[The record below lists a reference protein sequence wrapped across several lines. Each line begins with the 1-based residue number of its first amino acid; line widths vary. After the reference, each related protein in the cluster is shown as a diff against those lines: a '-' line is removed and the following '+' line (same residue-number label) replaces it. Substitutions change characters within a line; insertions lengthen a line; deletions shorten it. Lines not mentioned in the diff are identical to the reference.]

1 MNKLIFTTS
10 ILASVAGGCVI
21 TSDATDL
28 GHIAASWHVDSVDDT
43 GHVTPTSCPQ
53 GVTTAA
59 LHTVAA
65 SSDGVML
72 DSCMTANDNC
82 FIDLYDCDA
91 FSGVTSPLPAQN
103 YLTWI
108 ELSGDDINQPYAIS
122 TAGFVN
128 ITNVDMSFDTEI
140 LVDGGYFKLSWSL
153 QGETSGQTVSCAD
166 TAASRAAGGSVE
178 VTSTLVG
185 SMTALSDKFD
195 CEDHFG
201 YSAPLPWGS
210 YQIVM
215 DALDSRDSRLGSQST
230 PLGTQ
235 VIGNEP
241 NSIVDLGHVVL
252 LIAGM

>member
-1 MNKLIFTTS
+1 MKKLIVTTS
-10 ILASVAGGCVI
+10 MLAAASGCVI

-28 GHIAASWHVDSVDDT
+28 GHIAASWHVDSVDST
-43 GHVTPTSCPQ
+43 GHVTPTSCPP
-53 GVTTAA
+53 GIDTAA

-65 SSDGVML
+65 SSDGIAL
-72 DSCMTANDNC
+72 DSCTSVNSDC
-82 FIDLYDCDA
+82 YIDLFNCDD
-91 FSGVTSPLPAQN
+91 FSGLSAALPAQN

-108 ELSGDDINQPYAIS
+108 ELTNHDGSQSYATS

-153 QGETSGQTVSCAD
+153 MGETSNQPVTCAD
-166 TAASRAAGGSVE
+166 TAASRAAGGSVR

-185 SMTALSDKFD
+185 SMTALADKFD

-215 DALDSRDSRLGSQST
+215 DALDSADHPLGSQST
-230 PLGTQ
+230 QVGTQ
-235 VIGNEP
+235 VVGSEP